1 MGFLHSV
8 SWWVTSCQK
17 PETATERLPMF
28 TEDELL
34 AISREFIVNEHRLSE
49 PICRKIDEELSRRKG
64 EHRV

>member
-1 MGFLHSV
+1 MAGKLDKGNIV
-8 SWWVTSCQK
+8 SETRTVTV
-17 PETATERLPMF
+17 RLPMF

-34 AISREFIVNEHRLSE
+34 AISREFILNEHRLSE

>member
-1 MGFLHSV
+1 MAGKLDKGNIV
-8 SWWVTSCQK
+8 SETRTVTV
-17 PETATERLPMF
+17 RLPMF

>member
-1 MGFLHSV
+1 MGFFHSALLWGA
-8 SWWVTSCQK
+8 SRQK
-17 PETATERLPMF
+17 PETVTVRLPMF

-49 PICRKIDEELSRRKG
+49 PICRKIDAELSRRKG